1 MMDTLTSMLQ
11 NPWLRAV
18 FTVLTA
24 LVAAIFLRLVVVPL
38 LRRLAGRTST
48 DLDDQI
54 IGKLNPGLFQTVFLL
69 GVALAVRDLVDSA
82 TFDRAVWS
90 TALTLIVF
98 IWGRFLLDVGVIVTR
113 HLSRLADRFTWI
125 EARTLPLVQFVY
137 KVLVVALMVYL
148 LMEVWR
154 LDLTTWL
161 ASAGVAGIAIG
172 FAAKDTLANF
182 ISGIFILADAP
193 YKVGDYINIDGTTR
207 GEVTDIGMRS
217 TRILTRDNIEVT
229 LPNAVIGNA
238 KIVNESSGPSTKMRV
253 RVQVGVAY
261 GSDVE
266 QVREILTACA
276 TGVPHVAHT
285 PAPTVRFMALGDSAL
300 QFQVRVYVEQPRFRG
315 RVVDAL
321 NTRIYNALNE
331 AGINI
336 PFPQQDVHVKD
347 WPGPQPTPGPDQSRS

>member
-1 MMDTLTSMLQ
+1 MEAIQT
-11 NPWLRAV
+11 NPLLRAG
-18 FTVLTA
+18 FTVVLA
-24 LVAAIFLRLVVVPL
+24 LVVGVFLRVLVVPL
-38 LRRLAGRTST
+38 LRRAAGRTAT
-48 DLDDQI
+48 DLDDAI

-69 GVALAVRDLVDSA
+69 GVAFAVRGLVVHEGA
-82 TFDRAVWS
+82 DRAVWA
-90 TALTLIVF
+90 TALTLVAF

-113 HLSRLADRFTWI
+113 HVSRQADRFTWI
-125 EARTLPLVQFVY
+125 QARTLPLVQFVY
-137 KVLVVALMVYL
+137 KVLVIAVMVYL
-148 LMEVWR
+148 VMEIWN

-182 ISGIFILADAP
+182 ISGVFILVDAP

-238 KIVNESSGPSTKMRV
+238 KIVNESSGPSVKMRV

-266 QVREILTACA
+266 QVREILADCA
-276 TGVPHVAHT
+276 RDVPHVAAS
-285 PAPTVRFMALGDSAL
+285 PAPTVRFVAMGESAL
-300 QFQVRVYVEQPRFRG
+300 QFQVRVYVQEPRYRG

-321 NTRIYNALNE
+321 NTRIYRALNE
-331 AGINI
+331 AGIEI
-336 PFPQQDVHVKD
+336 PFPQRVVHL
-347 WPGPQPTPGPDQSRS
+347 PDRKRQAATE